1 MPSTLSKIPIRLYN
15 ALYDQFPACLP
26 GIVLSRF
33 CSRHTD
39 LHIPQRG
46 QPDFFLGPCSSC
58 DFYLKYSH
66 YMFTCLALCYYPSF
80 IPGLPRWYS
89 GKESAGQSRRCK
101 RHGFD
106 PWVRKIPWSRKWQ
119 PTLVVLSKKFHRQ
132 RSLGDYSPW
141 GCKELDTTMTE
152 HTHVSSPITI
162 IEMVS
167 DHLKESL

>member
-106 PWVRKIPWSRKWQ
+106 PWVRKIRWNRKWQ
-119 PTLVVLSKKFHRQ
+119 PAPVFLPGKFHGQ
-132 RSLGDYSPW
+132 RCLVRYSLW
-141 GCKELDTTMTE
+141 GGKQLHKTKHM
-152 HTHVSSPITI
+152 HIPQ
-162 IEMVS
+162 
-167 DHLKESL
+167 ESQALGLC